1 MKITYKFTM
10 PNGDIRYVAGK
21 GRQSA
26 CMRLTGMRVRAAIE
40 SRQILS
46 VEIRH
51 LAKDD
56 QWTRSKPTQRG
67 S

>member
-40 SRQILS
+40 SRHILS

-56 QWTRSKPTQRG
+56 Q
-67 S
+67 